1 MKLISWRHV
10 KLRRNSDIFKIVL
23 PFKETEAVLIR
34 ERINIAECMKNM
46 NSKATIT
53 ITPRPQIKTIHQI
66 RTLSLKLNNL
76 QKKQCRINV
85 LAYTLFI
92 FRITSSIRT
101 TFIGAHL

>member
-53 ITPRPQIKTIHQI
+53 ITPPASDKNNSSDTDVKLKIK
-66 RTLSLKLNNL
+66 
-76 QKKQCRINV
+76 
-85 LAYTLFI
+85 
-92 FRITSSIRT
+92 
-101 TFIGAHL
+101 